1 MGGALCGEGPQ
12 RGDTPVRVLVA
23 TAGVALRLCRA
34 PGRLALELLEFEV
47 DRAQTPLTGH
57 VLPPA
62 HHEGAPPA
70 GGPPLATGR
79 MLQVSEPSMDGVRHC
94 GSPSPRSGPHGGGP
108 LPDLPGTRLPRSG
121 PKEPAARAAAPR
133 PAGVARSRGR
143 LARPPWRGPAAPRRV
158 TASLSRKIVR
168 YVQEMLHAWAR
179 EIRERWCAE
188 TRRRRQRRWVTAA
201 GPPVLAGAISP
212 GDPAHE
218 ETYRNATHLVP
229 TQQSVG
235 SFTVLGRQ
243 P

>member
-1 MGGALCGEGPQ
+1 
-12 RGDTPVRVLVA
+12 
-23 TAGVALRLCRA
+23 
-34 PGRLALELLEFEV
+34 V

-188 TRRRRQRRWVTAA
+188 TRRRRRIGKSNGIFAPVSVGAHRRSPTAWTLHRLGVPLPAPAGQRA
-201 GPPVLAGAISP
+201 GEVQSASP
-212 GDPAHE
+212 GCSGGAGLG
-218 ETYRNATHLVP
+218 TAL
-229 TQQSVG
+229 G
-235 SFTVLGRQ
+235 GRQ
-243 P
+243 GRADGIRACSGSARPSPMGRRHEALI